1 MSSRRGPAQEH
12 VLQGTAHRRVVRV
25 GDTVRRP
32 LTPWSRSVHELLLH
46 LESVGY
52 PFSPRFLGI
61 DDQRREVLSFIPGT
75 SGSDGYVEGLE
86 RGGDSWANVVSET
99 GLRRFA
105 GFLRGYHDAVAGYR
119 PPESACW
126 VTGSG
131 AGGPGDVI
139 CHGDYGPWNVIWER
153 ETPAGLIDWDFAHPG
168 PAWDDV
174 TYALRFVAPFVDD
187 EQAVSWM
194 RHPAPPARGR
204 RLEVFLDAY
213 SGTGVG
219 STSAVVDDVIA
230 RLERTIG
237 LVAQLASAGHE
248 PQVTWVADGWLGQ
261 LRDQARW
268 IGRHRELFTPP
279 AGRIP
284 PLPGVDQPLSAADFE
299 FKGADLVDQLRCGGA
314 VLLRC
319 GCRGAARDRPV
330 SVLTRTPV
338 SVLTRTMAG

>member
-46 LESVGY
+46 LESEGY

-61 DDQRREVLSFIPGT
+61 DDQRREVLSFIRGT

-86 RGGDSWANVVSET
+86 RGGDSWANVVSEP

-153 ETPAGLIDWDFAHPG
+153 EAPA
-168 PAWDDV
+168 
-174 TYALRFVAPFVDD
+174 ALH
-187 EQAVSWM
+187 S
-194 RHPAPPARGR
+194 ARR
-204 RLEVFLDAY
+204 PTRP
-213 SGTGVG
+213 VG
-219 STSAVVDDVIA
+219 A
-230 RLERTIG
+230 
-237 LVAQLASAGHE
+237 
-248 PQVTWVADGWLGQ
+248 
-261 LRDQARW
+261 
-268 IGRHRELFTPP
+268 
-279 AGRIP
+279 IP
-284 PLPGVDQPLSAADFE
+284 PDTRHLHSRLPPPSGVDQPLSAANFE
-299 FKGADLVDQLRCGGA
+299 ADSYGRCN
-314 VLLRC
+314 
-319 GCRGAARDRPV
+319 
-330 SVLTRTPV
+330 TPC
-338 SVLTRTMAG
+338 